1 MNQAHLELKILAD
14 KVGDLTIKSLNGR
27 DYYVIP
33 SIIIRQGVMW
43 ASNASH
49 PALALA
55 EEFGIFPSGWDGR
68 PIVYNHPKIN
78 GQPVSANR
86 PEGWEQEVIGQLF
99 DSTLVDGEK
108 LRTNLWVDKE
118 KMPEKILQALENEE
132 SLEVSTGLYCL
143 EEETSGDYNGKSYE
157 VIWRNIV
164 PDHLAIL
171 EPGSIGACSN
181 ADGCGAPRINQVYTE
196 SNMSKTPEV
205 KASSAS
211 PTNAS
216 VTATASTKC
225 SCNGTTQLSKKD
237 PETVR
242 KITDNLLAT
251 LGVKVELRVNELAD
265 SDKRE
270 ALVAAL
276 TQVVAGSCYILA
288 VYPNK
293 VVYASLDYETY
304 EWATYERTYAIA
316 EGGSITIGSEAV
328 KVRPETQF
336 VPLVVTVN
344 NQEIKGATMTNK
356 VEVPNKEVPNK
367 EEPNKGEVKANETST
382 TVSTTETPPK
392 AKSIAELKALASPE
406 VAAQI
411 DAMVKANET
420 RQAVLINGLKDKV
433 GLTDDELKAMPL
445 ETLEKMHAKMSTAPT
460 TSTRQEADFSGAGGG
475 TLRASTE
482 SDRFTPP
489 MPVFPLPAAKQ

>member
-1 MNQAHLELKILAD
+1 MNQTHLELRVLAD
-14 KVGDLTIKSLNGR
+14 KVGDLTVKSLNGR
-27 DYYVIP
+27 DHYVIP
-33 SIIIRQGVMW
+33 SIIIKQGVMW

-55 EEFGIFPSGWDGR
+55 EEFGIFPNGWDGR

-99 DSTLVDGEK
+99 DSALVNGDK

-118 KMPEKILQALENEE
+118 KMPDKILKALQNEE

-157 VIWRNIV
+157 VIWRHIV

-171 EPGSIGACSN
+171 EPGSVGACSN

-196 SNMSKTPEV
+196 SDMSKTPETKPAATGTPV
-205 KASSAS
+205 VA
-211 PTNAS
+211 TNS
-216 VTATASTKC
+216 KC
-225 SCNGTTQLSKKD
+225 SCGEPAQLSKKS
-237 PETVR
+237 PEEIR
-242 KITDNLLAT
+242 KITDNLLST
-251 LGVKVELRVNELAD
+251 LGIKIELRVNELAD
-265 SDKRE
+265 MDKRDALIA
-270 ALVAAL
+270 ALV
-276 TQVVAGSCYILA
+276 QVVTGSCYILA

-293 VVYASLDYETY
+293 VVYASLDYDTY
-304 EWATYERTYAIA
+304 EWGTYERTYTIA

-344 NQEIKGATMTNK
+344 NQEIKGVTMSNK
-356 VEVPNKEVPNK
+356 AE
-367 EEPNKGEVKANETST
+367 EVKANEAAAGSPVVAAAT
-382 TVSTTETPPK
+382 TTTTTTAEAPAK
-392 AKSIAELKALASPE
+392 AKTLTELKALASPE
-406 VAAQI
+406 VASQI
-411 DAMVKANET
+411 DAMVKANEA
-420 RQAVLINGLKDKV
+420 RQTILINGLKDKV
-433 GLTDDELKAMPL
+433 GLSEDELKVMPL
-445 ETLEKMHAKMSTAPT
+445 ETLEKMHTKINAVGASAARTEA
-460 TSTRQEADFSGAGGG
+460 ADFSGAGGG
-475 TLRASTE
+475 APTANAE
-482 SDRFTPP
+482 GDRFTPP